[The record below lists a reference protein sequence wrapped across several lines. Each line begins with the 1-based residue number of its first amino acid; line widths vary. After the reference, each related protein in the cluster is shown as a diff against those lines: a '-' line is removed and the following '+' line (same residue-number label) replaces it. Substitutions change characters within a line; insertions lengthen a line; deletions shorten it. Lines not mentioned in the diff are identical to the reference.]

1 MTPIKVAILAAGNIA
16 GTLAKTMIQM
26 DSVTCY
32 AVASR
37 TLEKAEAFAKT
48 YGFEKAYGSYEEM
61 VQDPEVQ
68 LVYIASPHSHHY
80 EHTKLCLEHGKH
92 VLCEK
97 SFMTNA
103 AQAEEV
109 CALARQK
116 NLLLAEAMWVRYMP
130 MKKTL
135 QEVIASG
142 IIGEISTVTGNLYYK
157 IDQVERILKPELAGG
172 ALLDVGVYAL
182 TFASVVMGND
192 VSRISAAAVK
202 TESGVDAQTGI
213 TILYNDGRM
222 AVVCCGIMSIS
233 ERRGV
238 IYGSKGYIEVENV
251 NNFQSIKVFDLNR
264 EVTAVYDCPKQISG
278 YEYQVEACVEAI
290 RNGWSECPDMPH
302 KTMVEIMGQM
312 DEVRRQTGVVYPFE

>member
-1 MTPIKVAILAAGNIA
+1 MSTIKIAILAAGKIA

-26 DSVTCY
+26 DSITCY

-61 VQDPEVQ
+61 VQDPQVQ

-80 EHTKLCLEHGKH
+80 EHIKLCLEHGKH

-97 SFMTNA
+97 AFTANA
-103 AQAEEV
+103 AQAQEV
-109 CALARQK
+109 CTLARQK

-142 IIGEISTVTGNLYYK
+142 VIGDISTVTGNLYYK
-157 IDQVERILKPELAGG
+157 IEQVERIQNPELAGG

-182 TFASVVMGND
+182 TFASVVMGD
-192 VSRISAAAVK
+192 EVERIQAAAVK
-202 TESGVDAQTGI
+202 TPSGVDAQTSM
-213 TILYNDGRM
+213 TILYKDGRM
-222 AVVCCGIMSIS
+222 AVLCCGIMSIS
-233 ERRGV
+233 DRRGV
-238 IYGSKGYIEVENV
+238 IYGSKGYIAVENV
-251 NNFQSIKVFDLNR
+251 NNFESIKVYNLSR
-264 EVTAVYDCPKQISG
+264 EVIATHDCPKQISG
-278 YEYQVEACVEAI
+278 YEYQIEACVEAI
-290 RNGWSECPDMPH
+290 RNEWTECPDMPH
-302 KTMVEIMGQM
+302 DTILNIMGQM
-312 DEVRRQTGVVYPFE
+312 DEVRRQVGIVYPFE